1 MRIAILDDYTDTV
14 RTLPCF
20 AKLVGHDVTIWNDH
34 VRDIDTLATR
44 LADIEALVLI
54 RERTPIGEPLLARLP
69 NLRLI
74 SQRGGYPHVDVAAC
88 TRHGVT
94 LSSNMQATGPSYAT
108 AELTW
113 GLILA
118 AARRIP
124 QQMASLQ
131 AGTWQS
137 GMGSTLRGKTLGIF
151 GYGKLGRTVAGYG
164 RAFGMRVLVWGRSG
178 SLERAR
184 ADECA
189 TAIDQAALFAESDV
203 LSLHLRLLDATRGIV
218 TEADLACM
226 KPTAML
232 VNTSRAPLIA
242 PGALLAALQGG
253 RPGLAA
259 LDVFEHEPVTTDPL
273 LALDNVVATPHIGY
287 VSREDYEEQFSDI
300 FDQIIAY
307 QAGRPIHVANP

>member
-189 TAIDQAALFAESDV
+189 TAIDQAAFFAESDV

-307 QAGRPIHVANP
+307 QVGRPIHVANT

>member
-54 RERTPIGEPLLARLP
+54 RERTPIGEPLLARLH

-307 QAGRPIHVANP
+307 QVGRPIHVANA